1 MAEAGCER
9 VKIGFESGSN
19 RILSEVKKLETREE
33 MLKGAEMLKRAGVPF
48 SAYFMAGFPGE
59 TDDDLKE
66 TIDTVEDDMKKL
78 EDRLKQAQK
87 ELEEKIDKR
96 IKKALENPLGAMGG

>member
-1 MAEAGCER
+1 
-9 VKIGFESGSN
+9 
-19 RILSEVKKLETREE
+19 

-66 TIDTVEDDMKKL
+66 TIDLLEKL
-78 EDRLKQAQK
+78 MQIIILCQFWH
-87 ELEEKIDKR
+87 R
-96 IKKALENPLGAMGG
+96 ITEQNYMISL